1 MQKISY
7 YLIAIFIAIILIYSI
22 FKKHNAYDSFIE
34 GSFEA
39 MKIGIGI
46 LPYLLVMYVSVKVFK
61 ASGIIDD
68 LINLKNIPNELIIQ
82 GVFRPISSHAS
93 LSMMLETIDKYGVD
107 SKEGMISTVLQGGS
121 DTTVY
126 VMGLYFGM
134 AKIKKTRH
142 SYIVGLICDAVTLII
157 CLLIYLFVL

>member
-1 MQKISY
+1 
-7 YLIAIFIAIILIYSI
+7 
-22 FKKHNAYDSFIE
+22 
-34 GSFEA
+34 
-39 MKIGIGI
+39 MKTGIGI

-68 LINLKNIPNELIIQ
+68 LINLKSIPNELIIQ

-93 LSMMLETIDKYGVD
+93 LSMMMETIDKYGVD